1 MSQRVRPIAVVIGVF
16 AALMAPIAPGGAA
29 AADDATGSQMAPIQ
43 VPVEALGPMG
53 ISGVALLSTAAAGT
67 AVQLL
72 AVGAPADTTAIV
84 HVGACDAIDPTLV
97 ALLGDVSATG
107 QIQTTIPVPFDALTD
122 GRHVI
127 VFHPGLDLST
137 AVACGRIPATDG
149 VADSG
154 PPPVD
159 QPPIQDPAAPDP
171 GCLGV
176 ADWVAA
182 TEARL
187 DRVSELL
194 DEADGI
200 AARMDVAATAAA
212 LASLE
217 GELQAMVARQ
227 SQEPVPPVAGDV
239 NQDAISAYEALAGA
253 TRRTYEAL
261 TFSTDPA
268 SSARAA
274 AAYEEAA
281 ELMGEVGRDLGRLRG
296 ECAVPQGT

>member
-1 MSQRVRPIAVVIGVF
+1 MSQRVRPMAVVIGVS
-16 AALMAPIAPGGAA
+16 AALIALIAPGGAA
-29 AADDATGSQMAPIQ
+29 AADDATGSRTAPLQ
-43 VPVEALGPMG
+43 VPVEALGPMS
-53 ISGVALLSTAAAGT
+53 ISGVALLSPVATGT

-84 HVGACDAIDPTLV
+84 HAGACDAIDPTLV

-107 QIQTTIPVPFDALTD
+107 QIQTTIPVPLDALTD

-127 VFHPGLDLST
+127 VFHPGLDLAT
-137 AVACGRIPATDG
+137 AVACGRIPAIDG
-149 VADSG
+149 VADVG

-159 QPPIQDPAAPDP
+159 EPPIEDPAAPDP

-217 GELQAMVARQ
+217 GELGAMVARQ
-227 SQEPVPPVAGDV
+227 SQEPVPPAVADV
-239 NQDAISAYEALAGA
+239 AQAAISAYEALAGA
-253 TRRTYEAL
+253 THLTYEAL
-261 TFSTDPA
+261 TFPTDAA

-281 ELMGEVGRDLGRLRG
+281 GLMGEVRRDLGRLRG
-296 ECAVPQGT
+296 ECTVPQGT